1 MLNIPELQEYLQT
14 HTRKTQFRF
23 DALEVYNVPTTGN
36 DLERYLAGE
45 PEPDMDRKG
54 RWLDKLRDEQARGLY
69 RYKVWAVPT
78 PLIDRTRFACE
89 WGYAYNVKAGEDVR
103 ILDLGKKPWPEGL
116 LRHDFYLLDDEQVVR
131 MHYDD
136 EGHFVGAEVLADEV
150 LPKYREARDIAWAAA
165 EPFEPWWA
173 ARPQEHRANRAS

>member
-14 HTRKTQFRF
+14 HSSKSQFRF

-45 PEPDMDRKG
+45 PEPDMERKG
-54 RWLDKLRDEQARGLY
+54 PWLAQLREETARGLY
-69 RYKVWAVPT
+69 NYKVWALPT

-103 ILDLGKKPWPEGL
+103 ILDLGVKSWPEGL
-116 LRHDFYLLDDEQVVR
+116 VHHDFFLLDDKEVVR

-136 EGHFVGAEVLADEV
+136 EGHFIGGEPLTEDV
-150 LPKYREARDIAWAAA
+150 LPMYRTARDIAWAAA
-165 EPFEPWWA
+165 EPFEAWWA
-173 ARPQEHRANRAS
+173 AHPEEHRANRAS